1 MRREESAFCAT
12 IGWLF
17 GPIIWAAH
25 FFLIYGIVSFAGIA
39 ADAASQK
46 HVQLILTM
54 LTGMALS
61 ALVAFFF
68 CQCLDLRGRR
78 TKDARSF
85 LTSTAM
91 ALTVLALIGVAWTAA
106 GGFIVS
112 F

>member
-1 MRREESAFCAT
+1 MRRGASAIHAT

-17 GPIIWAAH
+17 GPIVWAAH

-39 ADAASQK
+39 SQEQ
-46 HVQLILTM
+46 VRLILTM

-61 ALVAFFF
+61 ALVVFLFW
-68 CQCLDLRGRR
+68 QCLDLRGRR
-78 TKDARSF
+78 AKDSRSF

-91 ALTVLALIGVAWTAA
+91 ALTVLALIGIVWTAA